1 MKNIKIIVG
10 LLFALMASM
19 ASAQQEDLNNYM
31 KIAAENNPGLKAR
44 FNDYLAALERV
55 PQVSALPDP
64 QISFSYF
71 LQPIETR
78 NGPQQFRISANQ
90 VFPWF
95 GIQGAKSDVAAQA
108 AKTKFEI
115 FEEEKAKLF
124 NEVRSTYFNL
134 YFTKKAM
141 AIMEENIDI
150 LQSFRQLALIK
161 VEAGQVTAVDE
172 YRIEMDLNDL
182 ENQQILLAD
191 NFMVQ
196 SIQFQNLVNDTTNS
210 SLILPD
216 NLWETDFKLGKN
228 QLLDSIQTLNHQ
240 LLQIDYEKEL
250 LVLKKEVDKLEDR
263 PGFSVGLDYI
273 NVGKGS
279 NNLSGKDAFIFPKI
293 GFSIPVFRKKYHAI
307 VNEVAYLETA
317 KEWEK
322 QDKSN
327 WLENIFELSY
337 KNYKD
342 ADRRL
347 ELFRT
352 QTELAQKT
360 IRILETEYAAS
371 NANFEELLR
380 IEKQLLRYSLELE
393 KARAEKQAAI
403 SFVHYLM
410 GK

>member
-1 MKNIKIIVG
+1 MKNIKKLIG
-10 LLFALMASM
+10 LLFVLMAFM
-19 ASAQQEDLNNYM
+19 TAAQQEELNNYL

-64 QISFSYF
+64 QISFGYF
-71 LQPIETR
+71 IQPIETR

-95 GIQGAKSDVAAQA
+95 GIQGAKGDVAAQV
-108 AKTKFEI
+108 AKTKYEVFQ
-115 FEEEKAKLF
+115 EEKAKLF
-124 NEVRSTYFNL
+124 NEVRSNYYNL

-141 AIMEENIDI
+141 VIMEENIKI

-161 VEAGQVTAVDE
+161 VEAGIVSAVDE
-172 YRIEMDLNDL
+172 YRIEMDLNDM
-182 ENQQILLAD
+182 ENQQILLSD

-196 SIQFQNLVNDTTNS
+196 SVQFKNLLNDSTQYPI
-210 SLILPD
+210 ILPD
-216 NLWETDFKLGKN
+216 NLWETDFQFNKN
-228 QLLDSIQTLNHQ
+228 QLLDSIRTLNHQ
-240 LLQIDYEKEL
+240 LLKIDYEKEL
-250 LVLKKEVDKLEDR
+250 LVLEKEVDRLEDR
-263 PGFSVGLDYI
+263 PGFSVGVDYI

-293 GFSIPVFRKKYHAI
+293 GFSIPIFRKKYKAI
-307 VNEVAYLETA
+307 VNEVALLESA
-317 KEWEK
+317 KEFEK
-322 QDKSN
+322 QDKNN

-342 ADRRL
+342 ASRRL
-347 ELFRT
+347 DLFRT
-352 QTELAQKT
+352 QTELAKKSL
-360 IRILETEYAAS
+360 RILETEYATN

-393 KARAEKQAAI
+393 KAKADKQAAI

>member
-1 MKNIKIIVG
+1 MKNIKIITG
-10 LLFALMASM
+10 ILFVLMASIV
-19 ASAQQEDLNNYM
+19 SAQQEDLNNYL

-55 PQVSALPDP
+55 PQVRALPDP
-64 QISFSYF
+64 QISFGYF
-71 LQPIETR
+71 IQPIETR

-95 GIQGAKSDVAAQA
+95 GTQGAKGDVAARA

-115 FEEEKAKLF
+115 FEEAKAGLF
-124 NEVRSTYFNL
+124 DEVRSTYYNL

-141 AIMEENIDI
+141 AIMEDNIEI
-150 LQSFRQLALIK
+150 LESFRRLALIK
-161 VEAGQVTAVDE
+161 VEAGKVSAVDE

-182 ENQQILLAD
+182 NNQQILLAD

-196 SIQFQNLVNDTTNS
+196 SVLFRNLVNDPGQKP
-210 SLILPD
+210 LILPES
-216 NLWETDFKLGKN
+216 LWETDFKISKS
-228 QLLDSIQTLNHQ
+228 QLLDSIQMLNHQ
-240 LLQIDYEKEL
+240 LLKIEYEKEV
-250 LVLKKEVDKLEDR
+250 LVLKKEVDKLQDR
-263 PGFSVGLDYI
+263 PVFSVGVDYI
-273 NVGKGS
+273 NVGKGGS
-279 NNLSGKDAFIFPKI
+279 NLSGKDAFVFPKI
-293 GFSIPVFRKKYHAI
+293 GFSIPIFRKKYQAI
-307 VNEVAYLETA
+307 VNEVALLETS
-317 KEWEK
+317 KGFEK

-347 ELFRT
+347 ELFRK
-352 QTELAQKT
+352 QTGLAEKT
-360 IRILETEYAAS
+360 LRILETEYATS

-380 IEKQLLRYSLELE
+380 IEKQLLQYSLELE
-393 KARAEKQAAI
+393 KAKAEKQAAI
-403 SFVHYLM
+403 SFVSYLM